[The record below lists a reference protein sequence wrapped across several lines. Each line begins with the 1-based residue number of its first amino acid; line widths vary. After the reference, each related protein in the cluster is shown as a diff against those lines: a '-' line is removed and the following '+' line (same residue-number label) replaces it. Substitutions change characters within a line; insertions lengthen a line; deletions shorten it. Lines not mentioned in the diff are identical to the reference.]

1 MLILK
6 FLLLGGVIGT
16 LSGALG
22 IGGGVLLVPALMW
35 ICNFDYL
42 RATGT
47 SVGVLALP
55 VGLLGAL
62 EAYSQNRVDLGAA
75 ICIAVTFAAGAYGG
89 ALLVPHLPK
98 PTLLFCFGLLMMFL
112 SIRFILAADPA
123 SAHPTAIGLVT
134 VAMAWLAYVGLR
146 LLGRKYLPPPALGDH
161 IRRAAEKLTDE
172 SEYYI

>member
-35 ICNFDYL
+35 VCDFDYL
-42 RATGT
+42 RAAGT

-62 EAYSQNRVDLGAA
+62 EAFQQNRVDPWAA
-75 ICIAVTFAAGAYGG
+75 VCIAVTFALGAYAG
-89 ALLVPHLPK
+89 ALLVPHLPR
-98 PTLLFCFGLLMMFL
+98 PVLLVCFGLLL
-112 SIRFILAADPA
+112 IFI
-123 SAHPTAIGLVT
+123 G
-134 VAMAWLAYVGLR
+134 
-146 LLGRKYLPPPALGDH
+146 
-161 IRRAAEKLTDE
+161 
-172 SEYYI
+172 